1 MGGAIHSTVY
11 ASSER
16 KGMDHSLYFSVSLS
30 ILPDLK
36 ADPMRYSVEPNC
48 SWLLV
53 IIGTAILYVSWEAR
67 FDNSDLSPVLH
78 VSPRHINGDC
88 VYMTNFVKHVLCS

>member
-36 ADPMRYSVEPNC
+36 ADPMRYQ
-48 SWLLV
+48 
-53 IIGTAILYVSWEAR
+53 
-67 FDNSDLSPVLH
+67 
-78 VSPRHINGDC
+78 
-88 VYMTNFVKHVLCS
+88 